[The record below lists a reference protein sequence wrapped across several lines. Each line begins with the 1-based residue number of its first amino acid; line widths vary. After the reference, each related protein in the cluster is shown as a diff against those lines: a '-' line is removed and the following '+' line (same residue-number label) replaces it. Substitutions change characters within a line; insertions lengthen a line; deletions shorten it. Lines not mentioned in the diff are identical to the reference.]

1 MTIDTLS
8 FQRTTDTLSLFQQG
22 QLGGSP
28 QSTIKADSDSLQL
41 AQIHSAQEVI
51 SGFEGTPIPYSPRTD
66 DAIALT
72 LLACFFLS
80 SIALARGKKF
90 LSQQVKDFVLHRE
103 RTSIFDSS
111 TAADVRYLLVL
122 VLQTCVLAGITFF
135 NYFHDMCPA
144 LMEHVSSLLL
154 LGIYVGFCLVYFLL
168 KWLLY
173 MFLGWTFFDKNRTN
187 MWLES
192 YSALIYYVGFA
203 LFPFVLFLV
212 YFDLSFINLIIIGS
226 IILIFTKI
234 LMFYKWIKL
243 FFHQFGDL
251 FLLILYFCALE
262 IVPCLLLYQGMVQIN
277 DVLLIKF

>member
-1 MTIDTLS
+1 MIGDTLS
-8 FQRTTDTLSLFQQG
+8 SQNTDTLSLLQQK
-22 QLGGSP
+22 QISP
-28 QSTIKADSDSLQL
+28 AKADSDSLQL
-41 AQIHSAQEVI
+41 ADLHAVQEVD
-51 SGFEGTPIPYSPRTD
+51 SGFEGTPISYSPRTD

-72 LLACFFLS
+72 LLVCFFLS

-122 VLQTCVLAGITFF
+122 VLQTCVLSGITFL
-135 NYFHDMCPA
+135 NYFHDTCPA
-144 LMEHVSSLLL
+144 LMVHVSSLLL
-154 LGIYVGFCLVYFLL
+154 LGIYVGFCLAYFLL

-173 MFLGWTFFDKNRTN
+173 MFLGWTFFDKNKTN
-187 MWLES
+187 IWLES

-212 YFDLSFINLIIIGS
+212 YFDLSLTNLVIIGS

-243 FFHQFGDL
+243 FFHQFSGL

-262 IVPCLLLYQGMVQIN
+262 IVPCLLLYQGMIQMNNI
-277 DVLLIKF
+277 LLIKF

>member
-1 MTIDTLS
+1 MIGDTLS
-8 FQRTTDTLSLFQQG
+8 SQNTDTLSLLQQK
-22 QLGGSP
+22 QISP
-28 QSTIKADSDSLQL
+28 AKADSDSLQL
-41 AQIHSAQEVI
+41 ADLHAVQEVD
-51 SGFEGTPIPYSPRTD
+51 SGFEGTPISYSPRTD

-122 VLQTCVLAGITFF
+122 VLQTCVLSGITFL
-135 NYFHDMCPA
+135 NYFHDTCPA
-144 LMEHVSSLLL
+144 LMDHVSSLLL
-154 LGIYVGFCLVYFLL
+154 LGIYVGFCLAYFLL

-173 MFLGWTFFDKNRTN
+173 MFLGWTFFDKNKTN
-187 MWLES
+187 IWLES

-212 YFDLSFINLIIIGS
+212 YFDLSLTNLVIIGS

-243 FFHQFGDL
+243 FFHQFSGL

-262 IVPCLLLYQGMVQIN
+262 IVPCLLLYQGMIQMNNIPC
-277 DVLLIKF
+277 K

>member
-1 MTIDTLS
+1 MIGDTLS
-8 FQRTTDTLSLFQQG
+8 SQNTDTLSLLQQE
-22 QLGGSP
+22 QISP
-28 QSTIKADSDSLQL
+28 AKADSDSLQL
-41 AQIHSAQEVI
+41 ADLHAVQEVD
-51 SGFEGTPIPYSPRTD
+51 SGFEGTPISYSPRTD

-122 VLQTCVLAGITFF
+122 VLQTCVLSGITFL
-135 NYFHDMCPA
+135 NYFHDTCPA
-144 LMEHVSSLLL
+144 LMDHVSSLLL
-154 LGIYVGFCLVYFLL
+154 LGIYVGFCLAYFLL

-173 MFLGWTFFDKNRTN
+173 MFLGLTFFDKNKTN
-187 MWLES
+187 IWLES

-212 YFDLSFINLIIIGS
+212 YFDLSLTNLVIIGS

-243 FFHQFGDL
+243 FFHQFSGL

-262 IVPCLLLYQGMVQIN
+262 IVPCLLLYQGMIQMNNI
-277 DVLLIKF
+277 LLIKF

>member
-1 MTIDTLS
+1 MIGDTLS
-8 FQRTTDTLSLFQQG
+8 SRSADTLSLLRQDQI
-22 QLGGSP
+22 SP
-28 QSTIKADSDSLQL
+28 AKADTDSLQL
-41 AQIHSAQEVI
+41 TDLRAVQEVD
-51 SGFEGTPIPYSPRTD
+51 SGFEGTPISYSPRTD

-122 VLQTCVLAGITFF
+122 VLQTCVLSGITFL
-135 NYFHDMCPA
+135 NYFHDTSPT
-144 LMEHVSSLLL
+144 LMNQVSPLLL
-154 LGIYVGFCLVYFLL
+154 LGIYVGFCLAYFLL
-168 KWLLY
+168 KWLIY
-173 MFLGWTFFDKNRTN
+173 MFLGWTFFDKNKTN
-187 MWLES
+187 IWLES

-212 YFDLSFINLIIIGS
+212 YFDLSLTNLVIIGS

-243 FFHQFGDL
+243 FFHQFSGL

-262 IVPCLLLYQGMVQIN
+262 IVPCLLLYQGMIRMN
-277 DVLLIKF
+277 NILLIKF

>member
-1 MTIDTLS
+1 MIGDTLS
-8 FQRTTDTLSLFQQG
+8 SQNTDTLSLLQQK
-22 QLGGSP
+22 QISP
-28 QSTIKADSDSLQL
+28 AKADSDSLQL
-41 AQIHSAQEVI
+41 ADLHAVQEVD
-51 SGFEGTPIPYSPRTD
+51 SGFEGTPISYSPRTD

-122 VLQTCVLAGITFF
+122 VLQTCVLSGITFL
-135 NYFHDMCPA
+135 NYFHDTCPA
-144 LMEHVSSLLL
+144 LMDHVSSLLL
-154 LGIYVGFCLVYFLL
+154 LGIYVGFCLAYFLL

-173 MFLGWTFFDKNRTN
+173 MFLGWTFFDKNKTN
-187 MWLES
+187 IWLES

-212 YFDLSFINLIIIGS
+212 YFDLSLTNLVIIGS

-243 FFHQFGDL
+243 FFHQFSGL

-262 IVPCLLLYQGMVQIN
+262 IVPCLLLYQGMISRAQKYKIN
-277 DVLLIKF
+277 RKAALN

>member
-1 MTIDTLS
+1 MIGDTLS
-8 FQRTTDTLSLFQQG
+8 SQDTDTLSLLQQK
-22 QLGGSP
+22 QISP
-28 QSTIKADSDSLQL
+28 AKADSDSLQL
-41 AQIHSAQEVI
+41 ADLHAVQEVD
-51 SGFEGTPIPYSPRTD
+51 SGFEGTPISYSPRTD

-122 VLQTCVLAGITFF
+122 VLQTCVLSGITFL
-135 NYFHDMCPA
+135 NYFHDTCPA
-144 LMEHVSSLLL
+144 LMDHVSSLLL
-154 LGIYVGFCLVYFLL
+154 LGIYVGFCLAYFLL

-173 MFLGWTFFDKNRTN
+173 MFLGWTFFDKNKTN
-187 MWLES
+187 IWLES

-212 YFDLSFINLIIIGS
+212 YFDLSLTNLVIIGS

-243 FFHQFGDL
+243 FFYQFSGL

-262 IVPCLLLYQGMVQIN
+262 IVPCLLLYQGMIQMNNI
-277 DVLLIKF
+277 LLIKF

>member
-1 MTIDTLS
+1 MIGDTLS
-8 FQRTTDTLSLFQQG
+8 SQNTDTLSLLQQK
-22 QLGGSP
+22 QISP
-28 QSTIKADSDSLQL
+28 AKADSDSLQL
-41 AQIHSAQEVI
+41 ADLHAVQEVD
-51 SGFEGTPIPYSPRTD
+51 SGFEGTPISYSPRTD

-122 VLQTCVLAGITFF
+122 VLQTCVLSGITFL
-135 NYFHDMCPA
+135 NYFHDTCPA
-144 LMEHVSSLLL
+144 LMDHVSSLLL
-154 LGIYVGFCLVYFLL
+154 LGIYVGFCLAYFLL

-173 MFLGWTFFDKNRTN
+173 MFLGWTFFDKNKTN
-187 MWLES
+187 IWLES
-192 YSALIYYVGFA
+192 YSTLIYYVGFA

-212 YFDLSFINLIIIGS
+212 YFDLSLTNLVIIGS
-226 IILIFTKI
+226 IILIFTKT

-243 FFHQFGDL
+243 FFHQFSGL

-262 IVPCLLLYQGMVQIN
+262 IVPCLLLYQGMVRIN
-277 DVLLIKF
+277 DILLIKF

>member
-1 MTIDTLS
+1 MIGDTLS
-8 FQRTTDTLSLFQQG
+8 SQNTDTLSLLQQE
-22 QLGGSP
+22 QISP
-28 QSTIKADSDSLQL
+28 AKADGGSLQL
-41 AQIHSAQEVI
+41 ADLHAVQEVD
-51 SGFEGTPIPYSPRTD
+51 SGVEGTPISYSPRTD

-122 VLQTCVLAGITFF
+122 VLQTCVLSGITFL
-135 NYFHDMCPA
+135 NYFHDTCPA
-144 LMEHVSSLLL
+144 LMDHVSSLLL
-154 LGIYVGFCLVYFLL
+154 LGIYVGFCLAYFLL

-173 MFLGWTFFDKNRTN
+173 MFLGWTFFDKNKTN
-187 MWLES
+187 IWLES

-212 YFDLSFINLIIIGS
+212 YFDLSLTNLVIIGS

-243 FFHQFGDL
+243 FFHQFSGL

-262 IVPCLLLYQGMVQIN
+262 IVPCLLLYQGMIQMNNI
-277 DVLLIKF
+277 LLIKF

>member
-1 MTIDTLS
+1 MIGDTLS
-8 FQRTTDTLSLFQQG
+8 SQNTDTLSLLQQK
-22 QLGGSP
+22 QISP
-28 QSTIKADSDSLQL
+28 AKADSDSLQL
-41 AQIHSAQEVI
+41 ADLHAVQEVD
-51 SGFEGTPIPYSPRTD
+51 SGFEGTPISYSPRTD

-122 VLQTCVLAGITFF
+122 VLQTCVLSGITFL
-135 NYFHDMCPA
+135 NYFHDTCPA
-144 LMEHVSSLLL
+144 LMDHVSSLLL
-154 LGIYVGFCLVYFLL
+154 LGIYVGFCLAYFLL

-173 MFLGWTFFDKNRTN
+173 MFLGWTFFDKNKTN
-187 MWLES
+187 IWLES

-212 YFDLSFINLIIIGS
+212 YFDLSLTNLVIIGS

-243 FFHQFGDL
+243 FFHQFSGL

-262 IVPCLLLYQGMVQIN
+262 IVPCLLLHQGMIQMNNI
-277 DVLLIKF
+277 LLIKL

>member
-1 MTIDTLS
+1 MIGDTLS
-8 FQRTTDTLSLFQQG
+8 SRSADTLSLLRQDQT
-22 QLGGSP
+22 SP
-28 QSTIKADSDSLQL
+28 AKADTDSLQL
-41 AQIHSAQEVI
+41 ADLHAVQEVD
-51 SGFEGTPIPYSPRTD
+51 SGFEGTPISYSPRTD

-80 SIALARGKKF
+80 SIALARGKRF

-122 VLQTCVLAGITFF
+122 VLQTCVLSGITFL
-135 NYFHDMCPA
+135 NYFHDTSPT
-144 LMEHVSSLLL
+144 LMNQVSPLLL
-154 LGIYVGFCLVYFLL
+154 LGIYVGFCLAYFLL
-168 KWLLY
+168 KWLIY
-173 MFLGWTFFDKNRTN
+173 MFLGWTFFDKNKTN
-187 MWLES
+187 IWLES

-212 YFDLSFINLIIIGS
+212 YFDLSLTNLVIIGS

-243 FFHQFGDL
+243 FFHQFSGL

-262 IVPCLLLYQGMVQIN
+262 IVPCLLLYQGMIQMNNI
-277 DVLLIKF
+277 LLIKF

>member
-1 MTIDTLS
+1 MIGDTLS
-8 FQRTTDTLSLFQQG
+8 SQNTDTLSLLQQK
-22 QLGGSP
+22 QISP
-28 QSTIKADSDSLQL
+28 AKADSDSLQL
-41 AQIHSAQEVI
+41 ADLHAVQEVD
-51 SGFEGTPIPYSPRTD
+51 SGFEGTPISYSPRTD

-122 VLQTCVLAGITFF
+122 VLQTCVLSGITFL
-135 NYFHDMCPA
+135 NYFHDTCPA
-144 LMEHVSSLLL
+144 LMDHVSSLLL
-154 LGIYVGFCLVYFLL
+154 LGIYVGFCLAYFLL

-173 MFLGWTFFDKNRTN
+173 MFLGWTFFDKNKTN
-187 MWLES
+187 IWLES

-212 YFDLSFINLIIIGS
+212 YFDLSLTNLVIIGS

-243 FFHQFGDL
+243 FCYNLFGSL
-251 FLLILYFCALE
+251 LLILYFCALE
-262 IVPCLLLYQGMVQIN
+262 IMPCMMLYSGLVQLNDYLTIN
-277 DVLLIKF
+277 F

>member
-1 MTIDTLS
+1 MIGDTLS
-8 FQRTTDTLSLFQQG
+8 SQNTDTLSLLQQK
-22 QLGGSP
+22 QISP
-28 QSTIKADSDSLQL
+28 AKADSDSLQL
-41 AQIHSAQEVI
+41 ADLHAVQEVD
-51 SGFEGTPIPYSPRTD
+51 SGFEGTPISYSPRTD

-72 LLACFFLS
+72 LLVCFFLS

-122 VLQTCVLAGITFF
+122 VLQTCVLSGITFL
-135 NYFHDMCPA
+135 NYFHDTCPA
-144 LMEHVSSLLL
+144 LMDHVSSLLL
-154 LGIYVGFCLVYFLL
+154 LGIYVGFCLAYFLL

-173 MFLGWTFFDKNRTN
+173 MFLGWTFFDKNKTN
-187 MWLES
+187 IWLES

-212 YFDLSFINLIIIGS
+212 YFDLSLTNLVIIGS

-243 FFHQFGDL
+243 FFHQFSGL

-262 IVPCLLLYQGMVQIN
+262 IVPCLLLYQGMIQMNNI
-277 DVLLIKF
+277 LLIKFWDVEN

>member
-1 MTIDTLS
+1 MIGDTLS
-8 FQRTTDTLSLFQQG
+8 SRSADTLSLLRQDQT
-22 QLGGSP
+22 SP
-28 QSTIKADSDSLQL
+28 AKADTDSLQL
-41 AQIHSAQEVI
+41 ADLRAVQEVD
-51 SGFEGTPIPYSPRTD
+51 SGFEGTPISYSPRTD

-80 SIALARGKKF
+80 SIALARGKRF

-122 VLQTCVLAGITFF
+122 VLQTCVLSGITFL
-135 NYFHDMCPA
+135 NYFHDTSPT
-144 LMEHVSSLLL
+144 LMNQVSPLLL
-154 LGIYVGFCLVYFLL
+154 LGIYVGFCLAYFLL
-168 KWLLY
+168 KWLIY
-173 MFLGWTFFDKNRTN
+173 MFLGWTFFDKNKTN
-187 MWLES
+187 IWLES

-212 YFDLSFINLIIIGS
+212 YFDLSLTNLVIIGS

-262 IVPCLLLYQGMVQIN
+262 IVPCLLLYQGMIQMNNI
-277 DVLLIKF
+277 LLIKF

>member
-1 MTIDTLS
+1 MIGDTLS
-8 FQRTTDTLSLFQQG
+8 SQNTDTLSLLQQK
-22 QLGGSP
+22 QISP
-28 QSTIKADSDSLQL
+28 AKADSDSLQL
-41 AQIHSAQEVI
+41 ADLHAVQDVD
-51 SGFEGTPIPYSPRTD
+51 SGFEGTPISYSPRTD

-122 VLQTCVLAGITFF
+122 VLQTCVLSGITFL
-135 NYFHDMCPA
+135 NYFHDTCPA
-144 LMEHVSSLLL
+144 LMDHVSSLLL
-154 LGIYVGFCLVYFLL
+154 LGIYVGFCLAYFLL

-173 MFLGWTFFDKNRTN
+173 MFLWWTFFDKNKTN
-187 MWLES
+187 IWLES

-212 YFDLSFINLIIIGS
+212 YFDLNLTNLIIIGLT
-226 IILIFTKI
+226 ILIFTKI

-243 FFHQFGDL
+243 FFHQLNTL

-262 IVPCLLLYQGMVQIN
+262 IVPCLLLYQVLVQIN
-277 DVLLIKF
+277 NILLIKF

>member
-1 MTIDTLS
+1 MIGDTLS
-8 FQRTTDTLSLFQQG
+8 SQNTDTLSLLQQE
-22 QLGGSP
+22 QISP
-28 QSTIKADSDSLQL
+28 AKADGGSLQL
-41 AQIHSAQEVI
+41 ADLHAVQEVD
-51 SGFEGTPIPYSPRTD
+51 SGFEGTPISYSPRTA

-122 VLQTCVLAGITFF
+122 VLQTCVLSGITFL
-135 NYFHDMCPA
+135 NYFHDTCPA
-144 LMEHVSSLLL
+144 LMDHVSSLLL
-154 LGIYVGFCLVYFLL
+154 LGIYVGFCLAYFLL

-173 MFLGWTFFDKNRTN
+173 MFLGWTFFDKNKTN
-187 MWLES
+187 VWLES

-212 YFDLSFINLIIIGS
+212 YFDLSLTNLVIIGS

-243 FFHQFGDL
+243 FFHQFSGL

-262 IVPCLLLYQGMVQIN
+262 IVPCLLLYQGMIQMNNI
-277 DVLLIKF
+277 LLIKF

>member
-1 MTIDTLS
+1 MIGDTLS
-8 FQRTTDTLSLFQQG
+8 SQNTDTLSLLQQK
-22 QLGGSP
+22 QISP
-28 QSTIKADSDSLQL
+28 AKADSDSLQL
-41 AQIHSAQEVI
+41 ADLHAVQEVD
-51 SGFEGTPIPYSPRTD
+51 SGFEGTPISYSPRTD

-80 SIALARGKKF
+80 SIVLARGKKF

-122 VLQTCVLAGITFF
+122 VLQTCVLSGITFL
-135 NYFHDMCPA
+135 NYFHDTSPT
-144 LMEHVSSLLL
+144 LMNQVSPLLL
-154 LGIYVGFCLVYFLL
+154 LGIYVGFCLAYFLL
-168 KWLLY
+168 KWLIY
-173 MFLGWTFFDKNRTN
+173 MFLGWTFFDKNKTN
-187 MWLES
+187 IWLES

-212 YFDLSFINLIIIGS
+212 YFDLSLTNLVIIGS

-243 FFHQFGDL
+243 FFHQFGAL

-262 IVPCLLLYQGMVQIN
+262 ILPCLLLYQGMIQIN
-277 DVLLIKF
+277 NILLIKF

>member
-1 MTIDTLS
+1 MIGNTLS
-8 FQRTTDTLSLFQQG
+8 SQNTDTLSLLQQK
-22 QLGGSP
+22 QISP
-28 QSTIKADSDSLQL
+28 AKADSDSLQL
-41 AQIHSAQEVI
+41 ADLHAVQEVD
-51 SGFEGTPIPYSPRTD
+51 SGFEGTPISYSPRTD

-72 LLACFFLS
+72 LLVCFFLS

-122 VLQTCVLAGITFF
+122 VLQTCVLSGITFL
-135 NYFHDMCPA
+135 NYFHDTCPA
-144 LMEHVSSLLL
+144 LMDHVSSLLL
-154 LGIYVGFCLVYFLL
+154 LGIYVGFCLAYFLL

-173 MFLGWTFFDKNRTN
+173 MFLGWTFFDKNKTN
-187 MWLES
+187 IWLES

-212 YFDLSFINLIIIGS
+212 YFDLSLTNLVIIGS

-243 FFHQFGDL
+243 FFHQFSGL

-262 IVPCLLLYQGMVQIN
+262 IVPCLLLYQGMIQMNNI
-277 DVLLIKF
+277 LLIKF

>member
-1 MTIDTLS
+1 MIGDTLS
-8 FQRTTDTLSLFQQG
+8 SRSADTLSLLRQNQT
-22 QLGGSP
+22 SP
-28 QSTIKADSDSLQL
+28 AKADTDSLQL
-41 AQIHSAQEVI
+41 VDLHAVQEVD
-51 SGFEGTPIPYSPRTD
+51 SGFEGTPISYSPRTD

-80 SIALARGKKF
+80 SIALARGKRF

-122 VLQTCVLAGITFF
+122 VLQTCVLSGITFL
-135 NYFHDMCPA
+135 NYFHDTCPA
-144 LMEHVSSLLL
+144 LMDHVSSLLL
-154 LGIYVGFCLVYFLL
+154 LGIYVGFCLAYFLL

-173 MFLGWTFFDKNRTN
+173 MFLGWTFFDKNKTN
-187 MWLES
+187 IWLES

-212 YFDLSFINLIIIGS
+212 YFDLSLTNLVIIGS

-243 FFHQFGDL
+243 FFHQFSGL

-262 IVPCLLLYQGMVQIN
+262 ILPCLLLYQGMIQMNNI
-277 DVLLIKF
+277 LLIKF

>member
-1 MTIDTLS
+1 MIGDTLS
-8 FQRTTDTLSLFQQG
+8 SQNTDTLSLLQQK
-22 QLGGSP
+22 QISP
-28 QSTIKADSDSLQL
+28 AKADSDSLQL
-41 AQIHSAQEVI
+41 ADLHAVQEVD
-51 SGFEGTPIPYSPRTD
+51 SGFEGTPISYSPRTD

-72 LLACFFLS
+72 LLVCFFLS

-122 VLQTCVLAGITFF
+122 VLQTCVLSGITFL
-135 NYFHDMCPA
+135 NYFHDTCPA
-144 LMEHVSSLLL
+144 LMDHVSSLLL
-154 LGIYVGFCLVYFLL
+154 LGIYVGFCLAYFLL

-173 MFLGWTFFDKNRTN
+173 MFLGWTFFDKNKTN
-187 MWLES
+187 IWLES
-192 YSALIYYVGFA
+192 YSTLIYYAGFA

-212 YFDLSFINLIIIGS
+212 YFDLSLTNLLIIGT
-226 IILIFTKI
+226 IILIFAKI

-243 FFHQFGDL
+243 FFHQFGAL

-262 IVPCLLLYQGMVQIN
+262 IVPCLLLYQGMIQMNNI
-277 DVLLIKF
+277 LLIKF

>member
-1 MTIDTLS
+1 MIGDTLS
-8 FQRTTDTLSLFQQG
+8 SQNTDTLSLLQQK
-22 QLGGSP
+22 QISP
-28 QSTIKADSDSLQL
+28 AKADSDSLQL
-41 AQIHSAQEVI
+41 ADLHAVQEVD
-51 SGFEGTPIPYSPRTD
+51 SGFEGTPISYSPRTD
-66 DAIALT
+66 DTIALT
-72 LLACFFLS
+72 LLVCFFLS

-122 VLQTCVLAGITFF
+122 VLQTCVLSGITFL
-135 NYFHDMCPA
+135 NYFHDTCPA
-144 LMEHVSSLLL
+144 LMDHVSSLLL
-154 LGIYVGFCLVYFLL
+154 LGIYVGFCLAYFLL

-173 MFLGWTFFDKNRTN
+173 MFLGWTFFDKNKTN
-187 MWLES
+187 IWLES

-212 YFDLSFINLIIIGS
+212 YFDLSLTNLVIIGS

-243 FFHQFGDL
+243 FFHQFSGL

-262 IVPCLLLYQGMVQIN
+262 IVPCLLLYQGMIQMNNI
-277 DVLLIKF
+277 LLIKF

>member
-1 MTIDTLS
+1 MIGDTLS
-8 FQRTTDTLSLFQQG
+8 SQNTDTLSLLQQK
-22 QLGGSP
+22 QISP
-28 QSTIKADSDSLQL
+28 AKADSDSLQL
-41 AQIHSAQEVI
+41 ADLHAVQEVD
-51 SGFEGTPIPYSPRTD
+51 SGFEGTPISYSPRTD

-122 VLQTCVLAGITFF
+122 VLQTCVLSGITFF
-135 NYFHDMCPA
+135 NYFHDTCPA
-144 LMEHVSSLLL
+144 LMDHVSSLLL
-154 LGIYVGFCLVYFLL
+154 LGIYVGFCLAYFLL

-173 MFLGWTFFDKNRTN
+173 MFLGWTFFDKNKTN
-187 MWLES
+187 IWLES

-212 YFDLSFINLIIIGS
+212 YFDLSLTNLVIIGS

-262 IVPCLLLYQGMVQIN
+262 IVPCLLLYQGMVRIN
-277 DVLLIKF
+277 DILLIKF

>member
-1 MTIDTLS
+1 MIGDTLS
-8 FQRTTDTLSLFQQG
+8 SQNTDTLSLLQQK
-22 QLGGSP
+22 QISP
-28 QSTIKADSDSLQL
+28 AKADSDSLQL
-41 AQIHSAQEVI
+41 ADLHAVQEVD
-51 SGFEGTPIPYSPRTD
+51 SGFEGTPISYSPRTD

-72 LLACFFLS
+72 LLVCFFLS

-122 VLQTCVLAGITFF
+122 VLQTCVLSGITFL
-135 NYFHDMCPA
+135 NYFHDTCPA
-144 LMEHVSSLLL
+144 LMDHVSSLLL
-154 LGIYVGFCLVYFLL
+154 LGIYVGFCLAYFLL

-173 MFLGWTFFDKNRTN
+173 MFLGWTFFDKNKTN
-187 MWLES
+187 IWLES

-212 YFDLSFINLIIIGS
+212 YFDLSLTNLVIIGS

-243 FFHQFGDL
+243 FFHQFSGL
-251 FLLILYFCALE
+251 FLLILYFCAFE
-262 IVPCLLLYQGMVQIN
+262 IVPCLLLYQGMIQMNNI
-277 DVLLIKF
+277 LLIKF

>member
-1 MTIDTLS
+1 MIGDTLS
-8 FQRTTDTLSLFQQG
+8 SQNTDTLSLLQQK
-22 QLGGSP
+22 QISP
-28 QSTIKADSDSLQL
+28 AKADSDSLQL
-41 AQIHSAQEVI
+41 ADLHAVQEVD
-51 SGFEGTPIPYSPRTD
+51 SGFEGTPISYSPRTD

-80 SIALARGKKF
+80 SIVLARGKKF

-122 VLQTCVLAGITFF
+122 VLQTCVLSGITFL
-135 NYFHDMCPA
+135 NYFHDTSPT
-144 LMEHVSSLLL
+144 LMNQVSPLLL
-154 LGIYVGFCLVYFLL
+154 LGIYVGFCLAYFLL
-168 KWLLY
+168 KWLIY
-173 MFLGWTFFDKNRTN
+173 MFLGWTFFDKNKTN
-187 MWLES
+187 IWLES

-212 YFDLSFINLIIIGS
+212 FFDLSLTNLVIIGS

-243 FFHQFGDL
+243 FFHQFSGL

-262 IVPCLLLYQGMVQIN
+262 IVPCLLLYQGMIQMNNI
-277 DVLLIKF
+277 LLIKF

>member
-1 MTIDTLS
+1 MIGDTLS
-8 FQRTTDTLSLFQQG
+8 SQNTDTLSLLQQE
-22 QLGGSP
+22 QISP
-28 QSTIKADSDSLQL
+28 AKADSDSLQL
-41 AQIHSAQEVI
+41 ADLHAVQEVD
-51 SGFEGTPIPYSPRTD
+51 SGFEGTPISYSPRTD

-122 VLQTCVLAGITFF
+122 VLQTCVLSGITFL
-135 NYFHDMCPA
+135 NYFHDTCPA
-144 LMEHVSSLLL
+144 LMDHVSSLLL
-154 LGIYVGFCLVYFLL
+154 LGIYVGFCLAYFLL

-173 MFLGWTFFDKNRTN
+173 MFLWWTFFDKNKTN
-187 MWLES
+187 IWLES

-212 YFDLSFINLIIIGS
+212 YFDLSLTNLVIIGS

-243 FFHQFGDL
+243 FFHQFSGL

-262 IVPCLLLYQGMVQIN
+262 IVPCLLLYQGMIQMNNI
-277 DVLLIKF
+277 LLIKF

>member
-1 MTIDTLS
+1 MIVE
-8 FQRTTDTLSLFQQG
+8 LF
-22 QLGGSP
+22 
-28 QSTIKADSDSLQL
+28 T
-41 AQIHSAQEVI
+41 
-51 SGFEGTPIPYSPRTD
+51 SGVEGIPVSYSPRTD
-66 DAIALT
+66 DTIALT
-72 LLACFFLS
+72 LLVCFFLS
-80 SIALARGKKF
+80 SIALAKGKKF

-122 VLQTCVLAGITFF
+122 VLQTCVLSGITFF
-135 NYFHDMCPA
+135 NYFHDTCPT
-144 LMEHVSSLLL
+144 LMDHVSSLLL
-154 LGIYVGFCLVYFLL
+154 VGIYVVFCLTYLLL

-192 YSALIYYVGFA
+192 YSALIYYAGFA

-212 YFDLSFINLIIIGS
+212 YFDLSLTNLLIIGT
-226 IILIFTKI
+226 IILIFTKM

-262 IVPCLLLYQGMVQIN
+262 IVPCLLLYQGMVRIN
-277 DVLLIKF
+277 DILLIKF

>member
-1 MTIDTLS
+1 MIGDTLS
-8 FQRTTDTLSLFQQG
+8 SQNTDTLSLLQQK
-22 QLGGSP
+22 QISP
-28 QSTIKADSDSLQL
+28 AKADSDSLQL
-41 AQIHSAQEVI
+41 ADLHAVQEVD
-51 SGFEGTPIPYSPRTD
+51 SGFEGTLISYSPRTD

-122 VLQTCVLAGITFF
+122 VLQTCVLSGITFL
-135 NYFHDMCPA
+135 NYFHDTCPA
-144 LMEHVSSLLL
+144 LMDHVSSLLL
-154 LGIYVGFCLVYFLL
+154 LGIYVGFCLAYFLL

-173 MFLGWTFFDKNRTN
+173 MFLGWTFFDKNKTN
-187 MWLES
+187 IWLES

-212 YFDLSFINLIIIGS
+212 YFDLSLTNLVIIGS

-243 FFHQFGDL
+243 FFHQFSGL

-262 IVPCLLLYQGMVQIN
+262 IVPCLLLYQGMIQIN
-277 DVLLIKF
+277 NILLIKF

>member
-1 MTIDTLS
+1 MIGDTLS
-8 FQRTTDTLSLFQQG
+8 SQNTDTLSLLQQK
-22 QLGGSP
+22 QISP
-28 QSTIKADSDSLQL
+28 AKADSDSLQL
-41 AQIHSAQEVI
+41 ADLHAVQEVD
-51 SGFEGTPIPYSPRTD
+51 SGFEGTPISYSPRTD

-72 LLACFFLS
+72 LLVCFFLS

-122 VLQTCVLAGITFF
+122 VLQTSVLSGITFL
-135 NYFHDMCPA
+135 NYFHDTCPA
-144 LMEHVSSLLL
+144 LMDHVSSLLL
-154 LGIYVGFCLVYFLL
+154 LGIYVGFCLAYFLL

-173 MFLGWTFFDKNRTN
+173 MFLGWTFFDKNKTN
-187 MWLES
+187 IWLES

-212 YFDLSFINLIIIGS
+212 YFALSLTNLVIIGS

-234 LMFYKWIKL
+234 LMFYKWVKL
-243 FFHQFGDL
+243 FFHQFSGL

-262 IVPCLLLYQGMVQIN
+262 IVPCLLLYQGMIQMNNI
-277 DVLLIKF
+277 LLIKF

>member
-1 MTIDTLS
+1 MIGDTLS
-8 FQRTTDTLSLFQQG
+8 SQNTDTLSLLQQE
-22 QLGGSP
+22 QISP
-28 QSTIKADSDSLQL
+28 AKADSDSLQL
-41 AQIHSAQEVI
+41 ADLHAVQEVD
-51 SGFEGTPIPYSPRTD
+51 SGFEGTPISYSPRTD

-122 VLQTCVLAGITFF
+122 VLQTCVLSGLTFL
-135 NYFHDMCPA
+135 NYFHDTCPA
-144 LMEHVSSLLL
+144 LMDHVSSLLL
-154 LGIYVGFCLVYFLL
+154 LGIYVGFCLAYFLL

-173 MFLGWTFFDKNRTN
+173 MFLGWTFFDKNKTN
-187 MWLES
+187 IWLES

-212 YFDLSFINLIIIGS
+212 YFDLSLTNLVIIGS

-243 FFHQFGDL
+243 FFHQFSGL

-262 IVPCLLLYQGMVQIN
+262 IVPCLLLYQGMIQMN
-277 DVLLIKF
+277 NLLLIKF

>member
-1 MTIDTLS
+1 MIGDTLS
-8 FQRTTDTLSLFQQG
+8 SQNTDTLSLLQQK
-22 QLGGSP
+22 QISP
-28 QSTIKADSDSLQL
+28 AKADSDSLQL
-41 AQIHSAQEVI
+41 ADLHAVQEVD
-51 SGFEGTPIPYSPRTD
+51 SGFEGTPISYSPRTD

-122 VLQTCVLAGITFF
+122 VLQTCVLSGITFL
-135 NYFHDMCPA
+135 NYFHDTCPA
-144 LMEHVSSLLL
+144 LMDHVSSLLL
-154 LGIYVGFCLVYFLL
+154 LGIYVGFCLAYFLL

-173 MFLGWTFFDKNRTN
+173 MFLGWTFFDKNKTN
-187 MWLES
+187 IWLES
-192 YSALIYYVGFA
+192 YFALIYYVGFA

-212 YFDLSFINLIIIGS
+212 YFDLSLTNLVIIGS

-243 FFHQFGDL
+243 FFHQYSGL

-262 IVPCLLLYQGMVQIN
+262 IVPCLLLYQGMIQMNNI
-277 DVLLIKF
+277 LLIKF

>member
-1 MTIDTLS
+1 MIGDTLS
-8 FQRTTDTLSLFQQG
+8 SQNTDTLSLLQQK
-22 QLGGSP
+22 QISP
-28 QSTIKADSDSLQL
+28 AKADSDSLQL
-41 AQIHSAQEVI
+41 ADLHAVQEVD
-51 SGFEGTPIPYSPRTD
+51 SGFEGTPISYSPRTD

-72 LLACFFLS
+72 LLVCFFLS

-122 VLQTCVLAGITFF
+122 VLQTCVLSGITFL
-135 NYFHDMCPA
+135 NYFHDTCPA
-144 LMEHVSSLLL
+144 LMDHVSSLLL
-154 LGIYVGFCLVYFLL
+154 LGIYVGFCLAYFLL

-173 MFLGWTFFDKNRTN
+173 MFLGWTFFDKNKTN
-187 MWLES
+187 IWLES

-212 YFDLSFINLIIIGS
+212 YFDLSLTNLVIIGS

-243 FFHQFGDL
+243 FFHQFSGL

-262 IVPCLLLYQGMVQIN
+262 IVPCLLLYQGMIQIN